1 MKAYISPF
9 HDHHWTG
16 NALVRGRLQPH
27 HDAQGR
33 GAQVEAALQ
42 DLKLDCYYVTPGS
55 VLMPELYQVHSED
68 YLHYLQTATEEW
80 SKRAGSSFEV
90 RPNIWPNRY
99 FPEMKGSL
107 PVAKAGYY
115 LGDGAS
121 PVVEDTWKNVHSGAE
136 TAVSGAQAIVDGARE
151 VYVLSRPSG
160 HHAMRDMAMGGSFI
174 ANAALAAERL
184 RTRFSRVAVLD
195 IDVHHGNGTQQLF
208 YDRDDVLTISIH
220 GDPDL
225 IFPFICGYD
234 DEIGVGAGE
243 GYNLNI
249 PIAAGSEIAQYRPQF
264 ERALQ
269 RIADFKPDAL
279 IVAAGYDTFRG
290 DPFGNLCL
298 DTVDYA
304 VLGERLA
311 QLNLPTLFVQEGGY
325 VIDAL
330 RANTRSLLNGF
341 LDKRT

>member
-1 MKAYISPF
+1 MKAFISPF

-16 NALVRGRLQPH
+16 NALVRGRLQLH

-33 GAQVEAALQ
+33 GAQVEAALK
-42 DLKLDCYYVTPGS
+42 DLELQCHYVEPGS
-55 VLMPELYQVHSED
+55 VDMPELNRVHAED
-68 YLHYLQTATEEW
+68 YLHYLRTASEEW
-80 SKRAGSSFEV
+80 LQRPDVSFEV

-99 FPEMKGSL
+99 FPVMKGSL
-107 PVAKAGYY
+107 PVAKAGRY

-121 PVVEDTWKNVHSGAE
+121 PIVADTWKNAHSGAE
-136 TAVSGAQAIVDGARE
+136 TAVMGAQALLDGERS

-160 HHAMRDMAMGGSFI
+160 HHAMTDMAMGGSFI

-184 RTRFSRVAVLD
+184 RSTFKRVVVLD

-208 YDRDDVLTISIH
+208 YSRDDVLTISIH
-220 GDPDL
+220 GDPDV

-234 DEIGVGAGE
+234 DEVGVDAGE

-249 PIAAGSEIAQYRPQF
+249 PIIAGSEMAQYRPHF

-269 RIADFKPDAL
+269 RISDFQPEAL
-279 IVAAGYDTFRG
+279 IIAAGYDTFRG

-298 DTVDYA
+298 DTPDYSI
-304 VLGERLA
+304 LGARLA
-311 QLNLPTLFVQEGGY
+311 ALKLPTLFVQEGGY
-325 VIDAL
+325 VISAL
-330 RANTRSLLNGF
+330 RANTRSLLEGY
-341 LDKRT
+341 LGER